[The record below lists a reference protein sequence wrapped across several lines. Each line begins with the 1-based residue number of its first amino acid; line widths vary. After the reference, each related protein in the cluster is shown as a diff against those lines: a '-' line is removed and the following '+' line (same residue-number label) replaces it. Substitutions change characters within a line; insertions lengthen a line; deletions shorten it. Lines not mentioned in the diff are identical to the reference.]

1 MKVLIV
7 RHAIAVP
14 SGNPDIDDRDR
25 PLTPRGRK
33 RFRKAARGLACI
45 LPRPDALFTS
55 PLPRALET
63 AQIAAEAWGDV
74 TPVEDPRLAGGHA
87 EDILPTLTAY
97 GEDALVALVGHEP
110 DVSHLLGRLV
120 GGAGEGL
127 TFKKGGAALVEV
139 DGAAAANGRLIWFL
153 PPRLLRRLGG
163 D

>member
-1 MKVLIV
+1 MKVLIL

-14 SGNPDIDDRDR
+14 SGTPDIDDRDR

-33 RFRKAARGLACI
+33 RFRKAARGLARI

-55 PLPRALET
+55 PLRRALET
-63 AQIAAEAWGDV
+63 AEIAAEAWGDV
-74 TPVEDPRLAGGHA
+74 TPVEDPRLAGGHT
-87 EDILPTLTAY
+87 EGILPGLAAH

-110 DVSHLLGRLV
+110 DVSHLLGHLV

-127 TFKKGGAALVEV
+127 TFKKGGVALVEI
-139 DGAAAANGRLIWFL
+139 DGAAPASGRLIWFL